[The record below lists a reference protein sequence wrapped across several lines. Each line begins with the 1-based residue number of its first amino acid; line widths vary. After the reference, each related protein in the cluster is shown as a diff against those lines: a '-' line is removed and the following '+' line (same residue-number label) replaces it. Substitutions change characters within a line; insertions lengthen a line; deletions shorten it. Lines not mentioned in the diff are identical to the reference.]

1 MRRAVAVVVA
11 LCAAW
16 ACGVQAQGY
25 PSKPLRL
32 VVVFPTGGH
41 GPIDF
46 AVRVLQPKMAELLG
60 QPAIVDNR
68 AGANGKHL

>member
-1 MRRAVAVVVA
+1 MRSAVAAVVA
-11 LCAAW
+11 LCAVW

-32 VVVFPTGGH
+32 VVMFPASGP

-46 AVRVLQPKMAELLG
+46 AARVLQPKVAELLG
-60 QPAIVDNR
+60 QQVIVDNR

>member
-1 MRRAVAVVVA
+1 MRRAVAAVVA

-32 VVVFPTGGH
+32 VVVFPAGV
-41 GPIDF
+41 PIDF
-46 AVRVLQPKMAELLG
+46 AARVLQSKVAELLG
-60 QPAIVDNR
+60 QQVIVDNR